1 VRRLLLPL
9 LIAVVA
15 AALSAVLGALTAA
28 PAWAHTRL
36 VSSVPAAGQPAVAP
50 DEVVLVFSDP
60 VQAGLSALSVRGPDG
75 EEQVDGSPT
84 AGADEV
90 SVSQA
95 LRAPL
100 RPGTWT
106 VAYRVLAADGHPV
119 TGSFEVTTVAPA
131 ETAAP
136 AETPPPSAAPA
147 PSGASPLPTTPTP
160 TATTAALSPAA
171 DERDNGGLPLL
182 PLVVGGLVVAGL
194 GGLLVRRLGGTAPRS

>member
-1 VRRLLLPL
+1 MRRVLLPL

-15 AALSAVLGALTAA
+15 AVLGALTAA

-36 VSSVPAAGQPAVAP
+36 VSSVPAEGQPAVAP
-50 DEVVLVFSDP
+50 DEVVLVFSEP
-60 VQAGLSALSVRGPDG
+60 VQVGLSALSVRGPDG

-84 AGADEV
+84 AGADEA

-100 RPGTWT
+100 PPGTWT

-131 ETAAP
+131 GTTAPSAAAAPSGPSPAPTP
-136 AETPPPSAAPA
+136 AETT
-147 PSGASPLPTTPTP
+147 G
-160 TATTAALSPAA
+160 ALSPAA
-171 DERDNGGLPLL
+171 DERDAGGLPLL
-182 PLVVGGLVVAGL
+182 PLAVGGLVVAGL
-194 GGLLVRRLGGTAPRS
+194 GGLLVRRLGGTAPPS

>member
-15 AALSAVLGALTAA
+15 AALSAVLGALTAG

-100 RPGTWT
+100 PPGTWT

-131 ETAAP
+131 GTA
-136 AETPPPSAAPA
+136 PPSAAPA
-147 PSGASPLPTTPTP
+147 PTGASPLPTP
-160 TATTAALSPAA
+160 TATAAALSPAA
-171 DERDNGGLPLL
+171 DERDTGGLPLL
-182 PLVVGGLVVAGL
+182 PLVIGGLVVAGL